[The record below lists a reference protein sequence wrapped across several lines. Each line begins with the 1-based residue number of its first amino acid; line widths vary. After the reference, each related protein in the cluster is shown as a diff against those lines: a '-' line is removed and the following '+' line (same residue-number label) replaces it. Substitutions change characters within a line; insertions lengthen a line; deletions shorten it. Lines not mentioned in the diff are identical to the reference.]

1 MSTISTQ
8 PEATPTSARDDFQP
22 VAAYGL
28 IADCNS
34 AALVDRDGSVS
45 WLCWP
50 RYDSPAVFA
59 RILDRDGGHFVI
71 RPRGSYM
78 SERRYVPET
87 LVIDTTLTTARVV
100 VKLNVVLGFA
110 AGRLQ
115 Q

>member
-50 RYDSPAVFA
+50 RYDSPALFA

-71 RPRGSYM
+71 RPRGSYA
-78 SERRYVPET
+78 SERRYWAGTSVAEAT
-87 LVIDTTLTTARVV
+87 FTTDT
-100 VKLNVVLGFA
+100 
-110 AGRLQ
+110 GRLKMTDAIAFP
-115 Q
+115 